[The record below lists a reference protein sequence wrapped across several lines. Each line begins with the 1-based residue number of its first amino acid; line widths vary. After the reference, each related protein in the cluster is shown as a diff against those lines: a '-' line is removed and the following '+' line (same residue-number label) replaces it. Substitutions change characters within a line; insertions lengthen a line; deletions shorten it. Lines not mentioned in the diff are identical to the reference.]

1 MPPSAVTLS
10 LSAAKVYSVP
20 LMVIFT
26 TSSALPEPPIPFGKF
41 TLTVVEAPSLSPA
54 FSLVQRIPS
63 SLPTSVP
70 FTVEP
75 VSSTY
80 SIDGVP
86 LTVLSTG
93 IVLLPSSEDCP
104 AASTTVAVTLRGSS
118 PAPPIVPTGTSAV
131 ILPAVISSAVKV
143 CLTGSV
149 LPFVVNTTVSPAS
162 TLAVG
167 KVTSTLTLP
176 SEPTSLRVKTPSFG
190 FLSSTKTTD
199 GA

>member
-1 MPPSAVTLS
+1 
-10 LSAAKVYSVP
+10 
-20 LMVIFT
+20 MVIVTVSVEF
-26 TSSALPEPPIPFGKF
+26 SPPIPFGKF

-54 FSLVQRIPS
+54 AFSLAQRIPS

-93 IVLLPSSEDCP
+93 IPSVPSLEDCP
-104 AASTTVAVTLRGSS
+104 AASTTLAVTVKSCFS
-118 PAPPIVPTGTSAV
+118 VAPIAPTGTSAV

-149 LPFVVNTTVSPAS
+149 LPFVVNTTVSPSS

-167 KVTSTLTLP
+167 KVTSTLTLL

-190 FLSSTKTTD
+190 FLSSTNVTTGICAATSS
-199 GA
+199 GALSPSLSPGTP